1 VDLLSTRKQLDR
13 VFLSAKSHKRTA
25 FTLIELLCV
34 VLIIAILMSL
44 LVPALLR
51 AYQRAR
57 DMSDEW
63 EASEVAHLLKTETRR
78 YCAANLQFHFDS
90 KNDLADK
97 CHLTTKSRRWVTA
110 SATDF
115 TAFDYLS
122 PTNKPVLAVH
132 IGRRHSVNYYFSK
145 WDLTVRSE

>member
-1 VDLLSTRKQLDR
+1 M
-13 VFLSAKSHKRTA
+13 
-25 FTLIELLCV
+25 
-34 VLIIAILMSL
+34 IIAVLMSL

-63 EASEVAHLLKTETRR
+63 EAPEVAHLLKTETRR
-78 YCAANLQFHFDS
+78 YCAANLQFRFDS

-97 CHLTTKSRRWVTA
+97 CHLTDKSRRWVIA
-110 SATDF
+110 GATDF
-115 TAFDYLS
+115 TPFDYLS
-122 PTNKPVLAVH
+122 PTNKLVLAIH

-145 WDLTVRSE
+145 WDLTVPLE